1 MRIAGGTAKRITKRI
16 INFILVIWGV
26 VTLSFCLQVFTGTDP
41 AEMIV
46 RKVNVFA
53 TEEQIQA
60 VREELGLDAPFLERY
75 TDYIKGVLTGDLGTA
90 ITNRQPVIENIKD
103 ALPVTCMLVVMA
115 MAWVIIFTVL
125 IAAISVIR
133 KGGIFDNVMRI
144 ICIIG
149 ICVPSFWLALI
160 LLTAFAVQIPIFN
173 VISDGSFKSLILP
186 SVAMAVPIICIAARV
201 LRAAVLNELKS
212 DYVTYARARGFS
224 NTKIV
229 YGEVL
234 RNALPAAITLF
245 AQYCAALFGTS
256 ALVESVFSIQGLG
269 IYLMESCESMGLLGN
284 AYRADGEIL
293 FQAENLLNL
302 PKRKRQA
309 IYGKEICLI
318 MQNPMTA
325 FNPSIRVGRQL
336 EKTYLLHHGKT
347 PKQEMQ
353 RLFAGILQRLG
364 LEDTQRILNS
374 YPFTLS
380 GGMLQRLMIAAALM
394 CQPALLVAD
403 EATTAIDACNRIGLM
418 RELKSFCKDGMSV
431 LFVTHDLRSASVSDR
446 ILVMDRGRIVEQGKT
461 EQILNTPKEDYTK
474 YLLNACRL
482 ERREMS

>member
-16 INFILVIWGV
+16 INFIFVIWGV

-75 TDYIKGVLTGDLGTA
+75 ADYIKGVLTGDLGTA

-160 LLTAFAVQIPIFN
+160 LLTAFAVQIPIFS

-186 SVAMAVPIICIAARV
+186 SAAMAFPIICIAARV

-224 NTKIV
+224 NAQIV
-229 YGEVL
+229 Y
-234 RNALPAAITLF
+234 RMPCR
-245 AQYCAALFGTS
+245 YC
-256 ALVESVFSIQGLG
+256 
-269 IYLMESCESMGLLGN
+269 
-284 AYRADGEIL
+284 
-293 FQAENLLNL
+293 
-302 PKRKRQA
+302 
-309 IYGKEICLI
+309 
-318 MQNPMTA
+318 
-325 FNPSIRVGRQL
+325 
-336 EKTYLLHHGKT
+336 
-347 PKQEMQ
+347 
-353 RLFAGILQRLG
+353 
-364 LEDTQRILNS
+364 
-374 YPFTLS
+374 
-380 GGMLQRLMIAAALM
+380 
-394 CQPALLVAD
+394 
-403 EATTAIDACNRIGLM
+403 
-418 RELKSFCKDGMSV
+418 
-431 LFVTHDLRSASVSDR
+431 
-446 ILVMDRGRIVEQGKT
+446 
-461 EQILNTPKEDYTK
+461 
-474 YLLNACRL
+474 
-482 ERREMS
+482 

>member
-103 ALPVTCMLVVMA
+103 ALPVTCMLVV
-115 MAWVIIFTVL
+115 L

-160 LLTAFAVQIPIFN
+160 LLTAFAVQIPIFS

-224 NTKIV
+224 NAQIV

-256 ALVESVFSIQGLG
+256 ALVESVFSSRGL
-269 IYLMESCESMGLLGN
+269 
-284 AYRADGEIL
+284 
-293 FQAENLLNL
+293 
-302 PKRKRQA
+302 
-309 IYGKEICLI
+309 
-318 MQNPMTA
+318 
-325 FNPSIRVGRQL
+325 V
-336 EKTYLLHHGKT
+336 
-347 PKQEMQ
+347 
-353 RLFAGILQRLG
+353 
-364 LEDTQRILNS
+364 
-374 YPFTLS
+374 FT
-380 GGMLQRLMIAAALM
+380 
-394 CQPALLVAD
+394 
-403 EATTAIDACNRIGLM
+403 
-418 RELKSFCKDGMSV
+418 
-431 LFVTHDLRSASVSDR
+431 
-446 ILVMDRGRIVEQGKT
+446 
-461 EQILNTPKEDYTK
+461 
-474 YLLNACRL
+474 
-482 ERREMS
+482 